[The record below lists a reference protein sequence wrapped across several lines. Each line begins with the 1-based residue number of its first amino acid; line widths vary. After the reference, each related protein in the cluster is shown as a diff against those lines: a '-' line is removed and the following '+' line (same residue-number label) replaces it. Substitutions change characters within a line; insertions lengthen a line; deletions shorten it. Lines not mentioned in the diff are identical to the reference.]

1 MISINY
7 LAVIVSMIVA
17 MVIGFLWYGP
27 VFGKMWIHL
36 MDFTSEH
43 MEAAKTKGMSYSRT
57 GYNARGNIE

>member
-1 MISINY
+1 
-7 LAVIVSMIVA
+7 